1 MGIYYL
7 FVLIL
12 KIFTFEYHNL
22 LLNDQSHGLCIV
34 LIIQNIEEYLILNH
48 YLINIKKNYN
58 NNNSSKDDYDIF
70 NT

>member
-12 KIFTFEYHNL
+12 KIFTFDYYNL
-22 LLNDQSHGLCIV
+22 LLNHQSHGLYIL

-58 NNNSSKDDYDIF
+58 NNNSSKDDSDIY